1 MSNWWVGVTSELSN
15 KRPITV
21 ENFAPTASPAS
32 TDCEQNC
39 CNGKTNQ
46 ISDFKECYSA
56 SLSQINGSENIK
68 GELGPPCCTGG
79 DSKWPAQ
86 SIRTLGNPGFYPALT
101 SNTDL
106 CNAFSQYPVANYN
119 YSNFWNPTLPKI
131 EDADRPLCNN
141 IFAITDEQSRQLMDA
156 YQLTYWKSENSIG
169 GSWVRKPL
177 KKAKGAVIIVHGGSW
192 QGNTSSTFFGQSDLQ
207 LSLLNNKGESD
218 FYFISPDY
226 GNSPEFRYNSQ
237 VDTVLDAIQKLRS
250 LEGDDIPI
258 TLYGASAGGSIS
270 AGAAAV
276 LAAQNKPVANYWGES
291 PCLCG
296 NWKDWGTKFNSWIT
310 NYNTT
315 LLSNRSIAFG
325 WGQRSV
331 YLPMDQIDYDDPQMP
346 LLADGNVDYKYSAT
360 DTPPE
365 IASKLA
371 TNRVTL
377 IVGANEILVDEVLYF
392 GKITNGNVIVD
403 DKNGG
408 DHGNAGIY
416 RQPNYRDAFVE
427 MVKNTSIKTNR

>member
-1 MSNWWVGVTSELSN
+1 MDNLQSWGVSYNPKDYETT
-15 KRPITV
+15 I

-39 CNGKTNQ
+39 CNDRTDQ
-46 ISDFKECYSA
+46 ISDFKECYAA
-56 SLSQINGSENIK
+56 SLSQINGNENIE

-79 DSKWPAQ
+79 DSTWSAQ
-86 SIRTLGNPGFYPALT
+86 SIRTLGSPGFFPAIS
-101 SNTDL
+101 SNTEL
-106 CNAFSQYPVANYN
+106 CNAYPQTPVSNLF
-119 YSNFWNPTLPKI
+119 YSNLYLPDLPPL
-131 EDADRPLCNN
+131 EDTQRPLCNN
-141 IFAITDEQSRQLMDA
+141 LFNTTDEKTRQLMDA

-192 QGNTSSTFFGQSDLQ
+192 QGTAQSVIFGGSSPDLQ
-207 LSLLNNKGESD
+207 LSLLNNKGESH
-218 FYFISPDY
+218 YYYIAPDY
-226 GNSPEFRYNSQ
+226 GNSPEARYNSQ
-237 VDTVLDAIQKLRS
+237 VDTVLDVIQKLRD

-258 TLYGASAGGSIS
+258 TLYGSSAGGSIS
-270 AGAAAV
+270 ASAAAV
-276 LAAQNKPVANYWGES
+276 LAAQNNPVTNYWAES

-296 NWKDWGTKFNSWIT
+296 NWKDWGTKFKSWIT

-315 LLSNRSIAFG
+315 VLSNRSIAFG

-331 YLPMDQIDYDDPQMP
+331 YLPMDQINYDDPQMP
-346 LLADGNVDYKYSAT
+346 LLADGSVAYKYSAT

-377 IVGANEILVDEVLYF
+377 IVGANEILLDEVLYF

-408 DHGNAGIY
+408 DHGDAGIFN
-416 RQPNYRDAFVE
+416 QANYRDAFIE
-427 MVKNTSIKTNR
+427 MVKNTTL